1 MGKKYLETKEK
12 SLESSVLGIW
22 QEAAKKADEL
32 DEAKFSPK
40 EIKMAIGVA
49 SDKRYAGGNMTGAV
63 KAIEKMKKGLSD
75 HPQVKAV
82 LRRQNE
88 AKLDPVNKKA
98 LKKDF
103 DDRKDKD
110 IDNDGDV
117 DSSDKYLAKRRKA
130 VSKAIAKEE
139 NELDEKK
146 ANFLRLTFNSP
157 ADVKKVEKWISNNL
171 GDSNPGFTGMYREG
185 QKSIAFEDIDDAE
198 DLMKK
203 LKNARFK
210 FKVDHR
216 EENELDVIENT
227 MAKVREFK
235 IQDMKSALA
244 QVWGME
250 EGKNPFKKE
259 EEEKEKP
266 VITKGGKTL
275 TGKKPAEIDVKPK
288 LKA

>member
-1 MGKKYLETKEK
+1 MAYFDTKSG
-12 SLESSVLGIW
+12 SLE
-22 QEAAKKADEL
+22 EAIRQAVGGKIN
-32 DEAKFSPK
+32 EAKVVMDLENDDPK
-40 EIKMAIGVA
+40 LMKDIKGFGLKVKDLGDSGNKGYNEYEISGPQSKIDAA
-49 SDKRYAGGNMTGAV
+49 S
-63 KAIEKMKKGLSD
+63 KKLNLQASY
-75 HPQVKAV
+75 H
-82 LRRQNE
+82 E
-88 AKLDPVNKKA
+88 KLDPVNKKA

-130 VSKAIAKEE
+130 VSKAISKEE

-171 GDSNPGFTGMYREG
+171 GDSNPGFTGMYRDG
-185 QKSIAFEDIDDAE
+185 KMSIAFEDVDDAD
-198 DLMKK
+198 DLIKT
-203 LKNARFK
+203 LKIARFK
-210 FKVDHR
+210 FMVDYR
-216 EENELDVIENT
+216 EENELDVVEDT

-235 IQDMKSALA
+235 IQDMKAALA
-244 QVWGME
+244 QVWGMK

-259 EEEKEKP
+259 EEEEP

-288 LKA
+288 IKA

>member
-32 DEAKFSPK
+32 EEAKFSPK

-49 SDKRYAGGNMTGAV
+49 SDKRYAGGNMTGAT
-63 KAIEKMKKGLSD
+63 KAIDKIKKGLSD

-82 LRRQNE
+82 LKRQNE

-117 DSSDKYLAKRRKA
+117 DDSDKYLAKRRKA

-139 NELDEKK
+139 TIQAQIDK
-146 ANFLRLTFNSP
+146 A
-157 ADVKKVEKWISNNL
+157 K
-171 GDSNPGFTGMYREG
+171 
-185 QKSIAFEDIDDAE
+185 
-198 DLMKK
+198 
-203 LKNARFK
+203 
-210 FKVDHR
+210 
-216 EENELDVIENT
+216 
-227 MAKVREFK
+227 EFK

-244 QVWGME
+244 QVWGMK

-259 EEEKEKP
+259 EEEEKP

-288 LKA
+288 IKA

>member
-32 DEAKFSPK
+32 EEAKFSPK

-49 SDKRYAGGNMTGAV
+49 SDKRYAGGNMTGAT
-63 KAIEKMKKGLSD
+63 KAIDKIKKGLSD

-82 LRRQNE
+82 LKRQNE

-130 VSKAIAKEE
+130 VAKAMKKDKNEAYEMGTKEY
-139 NELDEKK
+139 
-146 ANFLRLTFNSP
+146 
-157 ADVKKVEKWISNNL
+157 ADHTKKVTPGQTTEDWNKQVNMMQEKNN
-171 GDSNPGFTGMYREG
+171 SMR
-185 QKSIAFEDIDDAE
+185 S
-198 DLMKK
+198 
-203 LKNARFK
+203 
-210 FKVDHR
+210 V
-216 EENELDVIENT
+216 
-227 MAKVREFK
+227 
-235 IQDMKSALA
+235 LA
-244 QVWGME
+244 NMWGVN
-250 EGKNPFKKE
+250 EGKNPFEKDEGKQSNPDNYEPFKKKGKKE
-259 EEEKEKP
+259 DKTMTGKPMTKVDVEPDMKEK
-266 VITKGGKTL
+266 
-275 TGKKPAEIDVKPK
+275 KK
-288 LKA
+288 